1 MDSETGS
8 LSAAAV
14 AGTGIV
20 FALPARNASN
30 VVLEGDNTSDC
41 VKGIC
46 DYYSLTLATQPTTPR
61 VTVTIAPIDGFVVLS
76 STDSRFSTVTP
87 QFGTTAGVY
96 QVGFAQADFNT
107 PVAGQ
112 APPRDL

>member
-46 DYYSLTLATQPTTPR
+46 GYYSLTLATQPTTPS
-61 VTVTIAPIDGFVVLS
+61 VPVTIAPIDGFVVLS
-76 STDSRFSTVTP
+76 RTDSRFIPVRRHVAPS
-87 QFGTTAGVY
+87 AGVD
-96 QVGFAQADFNT
+96 QSVF
-107 PVAGQ
+107 
-112 APPRDL
+112 